1 MNAKVIFGA
10 FEAKTRFSELIE
22 RVNRGEVIT
31 ITRHE
36 KPIARLVPFNQPS
49 HASIREAFR
58 QLDEIA
64 GRHPLNPPGKER
76 ISYRELI
83 EAGRR

>member
-1 MNAKVIFGA
+1 MNSKVIFGA
-10 FEAKTRFSELIE
+10 FEAKTKFSELIE

-36 KPIARLVPFNQPS
+36 KPVAQLVPFNRPS
-49 HASIREAFR
+49 RAGIQEAFQ

-64 GRHPLNPPGKER
+64 RRHPLNPPGKEK

>member
-1 MNAKVIFGA
+1 MNSKVIFGA

-36 KPIARLVPFNQPS
+36 KPVAQLVPFNRPS
-49 HASIREAFR
+49 HAGIQEAFR

-64 GRHPLNPPGKER
+64 RRHTLNPPGKEK